1 MTALLIPRAPRDE
14 RRTRA
19 DLQSVPTRRRQLP
32 MPGFI
37 AVVALVLALGMVGL
51 LVLTTALQNQAF
63 AVQGKQA
70 EASRLANQL
79 SDLQA
84 QVAQAR
90 SVEHLGVAAQELG
103 MKPNP
108 YPAQLRLP
116 DGTVVG
122 RPTQV
127 LGGEVP
133 SVRHKTEAQAQAEE
147 KARAEREAKAKAK
160 AKAEAEAKAKAE
172 AEAKA
177 KAEAE
182 AKAKAEAEAKAKA
195 EAEAKAKATG
205 QGR

>member
-14 RRTRA
+14 RRPRA
-19 DLQSVPTRRRQLP
+19 DLHPVPTPRRQLP
-32 MPGFI
+32 MPGFV

-63 AVQGKQA
+63 LVQDRQG
-70 EASRLANQL
+70 EATQLSNQL

-90 SVEHLGVAAQELG
+90 SVEHLGIAAQQLG

-116 DGTVVG
+116 DGTIAG
-122 RPTQV
+122 TPTQV

-133 SVRHKTEAQAQAEE
+133 SVRYKTEEQAQAEE
-147 KARAEREAKAKAK
+147 LSLIHI
-160 AKAEAEAKAKAE
+160 
-172 AEAKA
+172 
-177 KAEAE
+177 
-182 AKAKAEAEAKAKA
+182 
-195 EAEAKAKATG
+195 
-205 QGR
+205 